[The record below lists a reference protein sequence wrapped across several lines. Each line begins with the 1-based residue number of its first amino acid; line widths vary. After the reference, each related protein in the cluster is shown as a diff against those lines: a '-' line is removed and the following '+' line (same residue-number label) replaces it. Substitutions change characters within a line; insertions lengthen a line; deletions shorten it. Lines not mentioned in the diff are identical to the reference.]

1 MLRRILLIGYVVIF
15 GLSILS
21 CAAEASGT
29 KVGDFTLNDLDGNPV
44 TISELDGL
52 IILDFWATWCPPCK
66 VEIPYLQSFHE
77 EFGSKGLY
85 VVGIS
90 NEQEPIQRKFIED
103 MKTDGV
109 EITYILLVDADGS
122 VTREYG
128 IRSIPTTI
136 FVKPDLTQIEK
147 EVGFRPEYA
156 QKFRSIIEKNLPQE
170 R

>member
-1 MLRRILLIGYVVIF
+1 MRKLSLVVI
-15 GLSILS
+15 ILMLGIS
-21 CAAEASGT
+21 FITCAET
-29 KVGDFTLNDLDGNPV
+29 KAVQVTDFTLNDLDGNPV

-66 VEIPYLQSFHE
+66 VEIPYLQSFYE
-77 EFGSKGLY
+77 EFGDQGLF

-90 NEQEPIQRKFIED
+90 SEEPAIQKKFVED
-103 MKTDGV
+103 MKKEGV
-109 EITYILLVDADGS
+109 EMTYILLVDGDGA

-136 FVKPDLTQIEK
+136 FVKSDLTQIER

-156 QKFRSIIEKNLPQE
+156 AKFREIIEKNLPK

>member
-1 MLRRILLIGYVVIF
+1 MMRRMLMLGFVILF
-15 GLSILS
+15 GFSMLS
-21 CAAEASGT
+21 CAEASGV
-29 KVGDFTLNDLDGNPV
+29 KVEDFTLNDLNGNPV

-66 VEIPYLQSFHE
+66 VEIPFLQGFYE
-77 EFGSKGLY
+77 EFGSRGLY

-90 NEQEPIQRKFIED
+90 TEQEEIQRKFIDE
-103 MKTDGV
+103 MKNDGV
-109 EITYILLVDADGS
+109 EVTYILLVDNGGS
-122 VTREYG
+122 ITRKYG
-128 IRSIPTTI
+128 VRSIPTTI

-156 QKFRSIIEKNLPQE
+156 EKFRTIIEKNLPKT